1 MMGFF
6 AYIEQFYLG
15 KLLATFLTAMLPVLE
30 LRASVPLGI
39 SLGLDYRLV
48 FFLSVLGNMIP
59 VPFIIVL
66 ITKIMDFLALRSARF
81 AAFKTKLYS
90 HAEGKWAKVKKWQL
104 FGLFILVAIPLP
116 GTGAWTG
123 GLIAALIALDFKKA
137 MAAIFFGV
145 LASGIIVTLVCLG
158 VGFFIA

>member
-1 MMGFF
+1 MGFF

-15 KLLATFLTAMLPVLE
+15 KILATFLTAMLPVLE

-90 HAEGKWAKVKKWQL
+90 HAEGKWAKVKNGRSSAFSSWLQ
-104 FGLFILVAIPLP
+104 FRFRARGP
-116 GTGAWTG
+116 GR
-123 GLIAALIALDFKKA
+123 AAL
-137 MAAIFFGV
+137 
-145 LASGIIVTLVCLG
+145 
-158 VGFFIA
+158 

>member
-1 MMGFF
+1 M
-6 AYIEQFYLG
+6 
-15 KLLATFLTAMLPVLE
+15 
-30 LRASVPLGI
+30 
-39 SLGLDYRLV
+39 
-48 FFLSVLGNMIP
+48 
-59 VPFIIVL
+59 
-66 ITKIMDFLALRSARF
+66 RSARF

-90 HAEGKWAKVKKWQL
+90 HQRAMGEGEKMAAL
-104 FGLFILVAIPLP
+104 RPFRLVAIPLP

>member
-15 KLLATFLTAMLPVLE
+15 KILATFLTAMLPVLE

-81 AAFKTKLYS
+81 AAFKAKLYGR
-90 HAEGKWAKVKKWQL
+90 AEDRWEQVKKMAAL
-104 FGLFILVAIPLP
+104 RPFHFGCNSAS
-116 GTGAWTG
+116 GHG
-123 GLIAALIALDFKKA
+123 GLD
-137 MAAIFFGV
+137 GRPY
-145 LASGIIVTLVCLG
+145 SCPHRS
-158 VGFFIA
+158 